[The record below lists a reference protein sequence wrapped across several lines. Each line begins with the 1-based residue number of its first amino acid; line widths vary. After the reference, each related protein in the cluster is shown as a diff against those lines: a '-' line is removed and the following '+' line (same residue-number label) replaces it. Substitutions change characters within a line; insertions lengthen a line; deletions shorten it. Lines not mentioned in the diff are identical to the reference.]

1 MSEPRLEQGLA
12 ENGHEHD
19 HEHSHDHGH
28 DHDHNHHHHH
38 DHEHH
43 HGHVESVELSWASV
57 DMEASSHEQA
67 ATVSV
72 AIRPKPASEAAFSG
86 LVDAM
91 CSIARAV
98 ESEGG
103 IVGHIK
109 AFAKRGDV
117 FARASVT
124 AADLPPVC
132 DGDQSLPLDPSAD
145 IQFVVIALLID
156 EERLAAIC
164 KDILE

>member
-1 MSEPRLEQGLA
+1 MSEPRLERSPGGNDCKH
-12 ENGHEHD
+12 EHGHGHDHD
-19 HEHSHDHGH
+19 HEHSHG
-28 DHDHNHHHHH
+28 HHHR
-38 DHEHH
+38 

-67 ATVSV
+67 STVSV
-72 AIRPKPASEAAFSG
+72 AIRPKPESEAAFSG

-91 CSIARAV
+91 RSIARAV
-98 ESEGG
+98 EDAGG

-132 DGDQSLPLDPSAD
+132 DGDQSLSLDPSAD
-145 IQFVVIALLID
+145 IQFVAIALLVD

-164 KDILE
+164 KDVLADGGTL